1 MPRDG
6 FGPKAVPWGLG
17 GGNGEER
24 MEMGQGGQFA
34 VLCCLR
40 LGCDDAKREGWG
52 PLQESSGPD
61 EFRAWPG
68 ATRWAVSVSPMVFC
82 SRFAL
87 RSSNSSYGFIRAPAS
102 ITMVT
107 GAPPVPRAAVD
118 TSPPSHQAL
127 HPESQMASTDKGG
140 VDFFFF
146 PVVYG
151 PRRIK

>member
-6 FGPKAVPWGLG
+6 FGPKAVPWGLW

-24 MEMGQGGQFA
+24 REMGQGGQFA

-40 LGCDDAKREGWG
+40 LGCDEAKREGRKAAA
-52 PLQESSGPD
+52 PLPA

-107 GAPPVPRAAVD
+107 GVPPVPRAPVD

-127 HPESQMASTDKGG
+127 HPESQMASTDKSD
-140 VDFFFF
+140 VDFLF
-146 PVVYG
+146 PSSLWAKEV
-151 PRRIK
+151 